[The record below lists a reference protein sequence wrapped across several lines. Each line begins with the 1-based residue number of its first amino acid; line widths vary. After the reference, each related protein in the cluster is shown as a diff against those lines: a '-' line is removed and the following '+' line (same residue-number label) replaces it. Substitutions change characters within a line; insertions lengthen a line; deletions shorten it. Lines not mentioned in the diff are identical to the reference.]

1 MGDAAS
7 AFDGLYTKP
16 STRGLEDHDM
26 PLKEKIEAGG
36 FAVLAELEPPKGADF
51 HSLLANADLVK
62 GRVDAFMVP
71 EMANSVVK
79 ASSLG
84 GCAFLQNRGFE
95 TVLQVCCRDRNR
107 LALQADILAAGAI
120 GIKTVM
126 VVQGDDI
133 TFGDHHQARAVN
145 DVTLMQLLEAIAGLK
160 NGKDM
165 AGIELKG
172 APDFFV
178 GSTFN
183 AGAAGG
189 ALDLEIE
196 ELKKKKGLGAAFV
209 VTTPVFDTDIF
220 EKLLVKLKPVGV
232 SVIPTVLLLKS
243 AGMARYIDRN
253 VKNIFIPSQL
263 IESIQKAPD
272 KPVECVSIAGK
283 LISRF
288 KEMGAPGVLVSTIG
302 WEEKL
307 PQVLDEARL

>member
-1 MGDAAS
+1 
-7 AFDGLYTKP
+7 
-16 STRGLEDHDM
+16 
-26 PLKEKIEAGG
+26 
-36 FAVLAELEPPKGADF
+36 
-51 HSLLANADLVK
+51 
-62 GRVDAFMVP
+62 
-71 EMANSVVK
+71 MANSVMK

-107 LALQADILAAGAI
+107 LALQADILAAGAL

-145 DVTLMQLLEAIAGLK
+145 DVTLMQLLEAIAGLQK
-160 NGKDM
+160 GKDM
-165 AGIELKG
+165 AGIEIKG
-172 APDFFV
+172 VPDFFV

-189 ALDLEIE
+189 ALDLELD
-196 ELKKKKGLGAAFV
+196 ELRKKKELGVSFV
-209 VTTPVFDTDIF
+209 VTTPVFDTDKF
-220 EKLLVKLKPVGV
+220 EKLFVKLKAL
-232 SVIPTVLLLKS
+232 SIQVIPTVLLLKS

-253 VKNIFIPSQL
+253 VRNISIPAQL

-272 KPVECVSIAGK
+272 KPVECVRIAGK
-283 LISRF
+283 LISKF

-302 WEEKL
+302 WEDKL
-307 PQVLDEARL
+307 PQVLDEARV